1 MSAFKTKLTQT
12 LAGMV
17 LACCGAGLSTAALAQ
32 ADYPNRPIKIIVAF
46 GPGGGSDTLARL
58 LGQKMSESFKQ
69 PVTIENRPG
78 AGGSIGTREVQKA
91 PADGYTLIL
100 ATSSTHSIN
109 PWVIKNIGF
118 DAVKDFTSIA
128 VFASTDYALAVPANS
143 PYKTLNDLVNDG
155 KIKKIDYASSGNGST
170 SHLAGALLGQMTK
183 TNMVHIPY
191 KSSDTGRTDLLGGQ
205 VAFMFDNTAIFL
217 PHAKSGKLRLLATS
231 ALTRSQAAKDT
242 PTLNEA
248 GVPNYEVVGW
258 FALMGPANIPAA
270 VTAKLN
276 AEVLRIMALPETL
289 ERLASLGF
297 DPLPMGVKESGAYIA
312 DQLGKF
318 KTMVN
323 AAGAQVD

>member
-1 MSAFKTKLTQT
+1 MTAIKTRLTRA
-12 LAGMV
+12 LATV
-17 LACCGAGLSTAALAQ
+17 ALACCGAGLSTAALAQ
-32 ADYPNRPIKIIVAF
+32 ADYPNRPLKIIVAF

-78 AGGSIGTREVQKA
+78 AGGSIGTREAQKA

-128 VFASTDYALAVPANS
+128 VFASTDYALAVPTNS
-143 PYKTLNDLVNDG
+143 PYKTLSDLITDG
-155 KIKKIDYASSGNGST
+155 KTKKIDYASSGNGST

-242 PTLNEA
+242 PTLHEA

-258 FALMGPANIPAA
+258 FALMGPANMPPA

-318 KTMVN
+318 KIMVN

>member
-1 MSAFKTKLTQT
+1 MNAFNMKLKSAVAGSLMACLGAGFSAST
-12 LAGMV
+12 LAQ
-17 LACCGAGLSTAALAQ
+17 S
-32 ADYPNRPIKIIVAF
+32 DYPNRPIKLIVAF

-58 LGQKMSESFKQ
+58 LGQKMSDSFKQ

-109 PWVIKNIGF
+109 PWVINNIGY
-118 DAVKDFTSIA
+118 DAVKDFTSVA
-128 VFASTDYALAVPANS
+128 VFASTDYALAVPTHS
-143 PYKTLNDLVNDG
+143 PYKTLGDLITEG
-155 KIKKIDYASSGNGST
+155 KTKKIDYASSGNGST

-183 TNMVHIPY
+183 TNLVHIPY
-191 KSSDTGRTDLLGGQ
+191 KSSDTARTDVLGGQ

-217 PHAKSGKLRLLATS
+217 PHAKAGKVRLLGTS

-248 GVPNYEVVGW
+248 GVPNFEVVGW
-258 FALMGPANIPAA
+258 FALMGPANMPAA
-270 VTAKLN
+270 VTTKLN

-297 DPLPMGVKESGAYIA
+297 DPLPMGVKESGTYIA

-318 KTMVN
+318 KTMVT
-323 AAGAQVD
+323 ATGAQVD